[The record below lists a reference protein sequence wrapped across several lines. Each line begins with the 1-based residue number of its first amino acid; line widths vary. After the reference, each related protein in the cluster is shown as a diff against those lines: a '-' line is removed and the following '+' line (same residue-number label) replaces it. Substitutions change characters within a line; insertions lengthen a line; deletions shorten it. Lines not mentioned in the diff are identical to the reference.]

1 MHFLADVWV
10 TCDACKGR
18 RYTEETLEVKYHG
31 HSIHQVLEMP
41 IYDAAKLF
49 SDHARI
55 SRILKTLS
63 DVGLD
68 YVALGQAAPT
78 LSGGE
83 AQRVKLAAELSRPDT
98 GRTLY
103 LLDEPT
109 TGLHFEDI
117 AKLLNVLHRLVDLGN
132 TVVVIE
138 HNLDVIKSAD
148 WIIDMGPEAG
158 LEGGQIV
165 FTGTPEALIEYAK
178 PQRKSSKNMK
188 TRSATGAVETK
199 LRSYTAEALA
209 PVLKAGPH
217 QERLRYQ
224 ENLPST
230 NSDAATAKETN

>member
-1 MHFLADVWV
+1 
-10 TCDACKGR
+10 
-18 RYTEETLEVKYHG
+18 
-31 HSIHQVLEMP
+31 
-41 IYDAAKLF
+41 
-49 SDHARI
+49 
-55 SRILKTLS
+55 
-63 DVGLD
+63 
-68 YVALGQAAPT
+68 
-78 LSGGE
+78 
-83 AQRVKLAAELSRPDT
+83 VKLAAELSRPDT

-158 LEGGQIV
+158 LDGGQIV
-165 FTGTPEALIEYAK
+165 FTGTPEALVEYSK

-188 TRSATGAVETK
+188 TRSANSEGETK

>member
-1 MHFLADVWV
+1 
-10 TCDACKGR
+10 
-18 RYTEETLEVKYHG
+18 
-31 HSIHQVLEMP
+31 
-41 IYDAAKLF
+41 LF

-158 LEGGQIV
+158 LDGGQIV
-165 FTGTPEALIEYAK
+165 FTGTPEALVEYSK

-188 TRSATGAVETK
+188 TRSANSEGETK